1 MQVFPYSVH
10 YIFFEQYL
18 DIEMTALINI
28 AIALG
33 LPSNSF
39 YYHFACGDYIYYM
52 YLVIRVEA
60 VKPKKKKE
68 IYAYTIS
75 THCAHI
81 IGINQICT

>member
-1 MQVFPYSVH
+1 MDVFPYSVH

-39 YYHFACGDYIYYM
+39 YYHFACGDYIIC
-52 YLVIRVEA
+52 LVIRVEA
-60 VKPKKKKE
+60 VKPKKKD
-68 IYAYTIS
+68 IFFLWLS
-75 THCAHI
+75 I
-81 IGINQICT
+81 IDYYV